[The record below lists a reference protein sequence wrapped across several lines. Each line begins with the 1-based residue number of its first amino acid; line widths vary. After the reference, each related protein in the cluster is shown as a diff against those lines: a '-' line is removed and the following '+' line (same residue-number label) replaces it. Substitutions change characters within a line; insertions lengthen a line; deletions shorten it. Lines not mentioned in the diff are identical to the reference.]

1 MIGGWRPNLD
11 NLRSQLE
18 ASRDYI
24 FAIGVPQNL
33 FSSQ

>member
-1 MIGGWRPNLD
+1 MMGAWRPNLD

-18 ASRDYI
+18 ALRDYI
-24 FAIGVPQNL
+24 FATGVPQNL